1 MRKKTRHL
9 RKGRFILA
17 IFAVVML
24 IFPADF
30 IRRSVFRYM
39 DLYSSGHAVVKVQG
53 RADKKNIAKINVNEP
68 ENSSD
73 EKYNSMF
80 SETAI
85 DESQLFSGSL
95 VKVDSD
101 TPYIST
107 EMTQTVDLI
116 YYRNDYYTLINETDS
131 VILNADA
138 AEALNLMMADYY
150 DSTGHTNFLVYG
162 TTNTYTGEGSYCP
175 KAFPESVTGNT
186 IDLAVNVGSTVLTY
200 DGCDDEKWIVDNC
213 YKYGYIVR
221 FPSGKSQITSNAFC
235 PWHLRYV
242 GKVHSAVMNELNC
255 CLEEYLELLKK
266 YTYDHPLT
274 YNLNGTMYIIYSVQ
288 STGQTTTAQ
297 VPAMS
302 EYSISGNNT
311 DGFII
316 TSLKF

>member
-1 MRKKTRHL
+1 MGKKTR
-9 RKGRFILA
+9 RFRIGRFILA
-17 IFAVVML
+17 IFVVVVV
-24 IFPADF
+24 IFSTDF
-30 IRRSVFRYM
+30 IRRAVFRYM
-39 DLYSSGHAVVKVQG
+39 NLYSSGHAVVKIQG
-53 RADKKNIAKINVNEP
+53 KVTKKPTIEINITESEVP
-68 ENSSD
+68 ET
-73 EKYNSMF
+73 EKHNPMF
-80 SETAI
+80 SETVI

-95 VKVDSD
+95 VKVDST

-138 AEALNLMMADYY
+138 GEALNLMMADYY
-150 DSTGHTNFLVYG
+150 NSTGKANFLVYG
-162 TTNTYTGEGSYCP
+162 TTDTYTGEGSYCP
-175 KAFPESVTGNT
+175 EAFPESVTGNT

-200 DGCDDEKWIVDNC
+200 DGCDEEKWIIDNC

-221 FPSGKSQITSNAFC
+221 FPANKSQMTGNAFC

-288 STGQTTTAQ
+288 STGQTTNAK
-297 VPAMS
+297 VPAMN
-302 EYSISGNNT
+302 EYTISGNNT

>member
-1 MRKKTRHL
+1 MGKKRRRFRT
-9 RKGRFILA
+9 GRFILLVFTLTA
-17 IFAVVML
+17 VIFS
-24 IFPADF
+24 ADC
-30 IRRSVFRYM
+30 IKRAVFRYM
-39 DLYSSGHAVVKVQG
+39 NLYGSEHAVVKIQG
-53 RADKKNIAKINVNEP
+53 RAVKKNAVKIKVNEP
-68 ENSSD
+68 EESGD

-80 SETAI
+80 SETVI

-95 VKVDSD
+95 VKVNSI
-101 TPYIST
+101 TPYVST
-107 EMTQTVDLI
+107 EMVQTVDLI

-131 VILNADA
+131 VILNVDA
-138 AEALNLMMADYY
+138 ADALNLMMADYY
-150 DSTGHTNFLVYG
+150 DSTGQANFLVYG
-162 TTNTYTGEGSYCP
+162 TTDTYTGESSYCP
-175 KAFPESVTGNT
+175 QAFPESVTGNT

-200 DGCDDEKWIVDNC
+200 DGCDEEKWIVDNC

-221 FPSGKSQITSNAFC
+221 FPANKSEMTGNAFC

-242 GKVHSAVMNELNC
+242 GKVHSAVMNELGY

-288 STGQTTTAQ
+288 SAGQTTTAK
-297 VPAMS
+297 VPAVS
-302 EYSISGNNT
+302 EYTISGNNT